1 MSILRY
7 TILIKILERL
17 GIDPTPRG
25 NHLRCLVRIFAVVL
39 ICLVLNTLSFY
50 HFERQHGHAVSL
62 FDSVWFSATTITTV
76 GYGDEYPRS
85 VAARVATMALMYLV
99 GIACLPY
106 AVAHFLA
113 YFDVVRDL
121 KVAGMCDNRQ
131 NDCLIVVHFPNSH
144 WITTL
149 IAEVRAEPGLASIP
163 IWIIDPVVE
172 QLPEDVSSLP
182 DVHFIHGNTI
192 DLETYRRA
200 NAVHARFVVVL
211 PREPALS
218 DTDAATSTVVR
229 VIRSVTDAR
238 IIPVRVDGKNEHL
251 FEGFRGL
258 VPGDFPMKV
267 AAQELTDLYVARGV
281 DRLMSNREGALP
293 LSMEISRLAGRTIG
307 QLDAALA
314 AHSQDEQSG
323 CRLRFLAHV
332 RDRVPNWLPSP
343 DEELQKGDVVIL
355 VGTERPRDWAALEEQ
370 LLSIAVDPPAAPA
383 AP

>member
-1 MSILRY
+1 MSFLRY
-7 TILIKILERL
+7 MILAKVLERL
-17 GIDPTPRG
+17 GIEPTPQG
-25 NHLRCLVRIFAVVL
+25 NHLRSLLRIVAVVL
-39 ICLVLNTLSFY
+39 TCLVLNTLSFY
-50 HFERQHGHAVSL
+50 RFERQHGHAVSL
-62 FDSVWFSATTITTV
+62 FDSVWFSATTIATV
-76 GYGDEYPRS
+76 GYGDQYPRS

-106 AVAHFLA
+106 AIAHFLA

-163 IWIIDPVVE
+163 IWIIDPVLQ
-172 QLPEDVSSLP
+172 QLPEDVRSLP

-200 NAVHARFVVVL
+200 NAAHARFVVVL
-211 PREPALS
+211 PREPVLS

-229 VIRSVTDAR
+229 VIRRVTDAR
-238 IIPVRVDGKNEHL
+238 IIPVQVDGKNEHL

-258 VPGDFPMKV
+258 VPCDFPMKV
-267 AAQELTDLYVARGV
+267 AAQELTDPYVARGV
-281 DRLMSNREGALP
+281 DRLLSNREGALP
-293 LSMEISRLAGRTIG
+293 LSMEIALLAGRTIG

-314 AHSQDEQSG
+314 AYTQEGDPAS
-323 CRLRFLAHV
+323 RLRLLAHV

-343 DEELQKGDVVIL
+343 DEELHKGDVVIL